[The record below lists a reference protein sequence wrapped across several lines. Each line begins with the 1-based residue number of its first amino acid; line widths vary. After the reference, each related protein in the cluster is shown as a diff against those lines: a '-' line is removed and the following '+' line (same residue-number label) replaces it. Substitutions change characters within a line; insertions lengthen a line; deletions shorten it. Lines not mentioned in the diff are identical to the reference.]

1 MFGSGSASRS
11 SRHLIRTTCWSFL
24 SPYLVPHPGSDAE
37 CYWTPLLLDPLLT
50 WKPVSYVSLFPVFSF
65 SLNHLPL
72 TAWTLPLVANIVSRR
87 SLQSAAVV
95 RLLFS
100 ICRRVV
106 IDSYRYRNRLLWS
119 AQSGRERSGHQAR
132 TGGRQTAESAEAR
145 VEDIQDADGWT
156 GRTVDDLVWQA
167 GGLQRDGNRSA
178 RPLAGRPLQTVQSP
192 VFPQDRSAHS

>member
-1 MFGSGSASRS
+1 MDFTFGGKYRLEEELAIGGCGPS
-11 SRHLIRTTCWSFL
+11 SI
-24 SPYLVPHPGSDAE
+24 
-37 CYWTPLLLDPLLT
+37 
-50 WKPVSYVSLFPVFSF
+50 
-65 SLNHLPL
+65 
-72 TAWTLPLVANIVSRR
+72 II
-87 SLQSAAVV
+87 
-95 RLLFS
+95 

-132 TGGRQTAESAEAR
+132 TSGRQTAESAEAR

-167 GGLQRDGNRSA
+167 RGLQCDGNRSA
-178 RPLAGRPLQTVQSP
+178 RSLAGRPLQTVQSP